1 MKKRFCIMMVV
12 AAAALAAAGQAPC
25 DIFSPSI
32 RSVKTQL
39 LTNAYMP
46 PIMVLGTDEQI
57 LVSFDDMAVEHQ
69 YLRYS
74 VVHCDANWQPSD
86 LLESE
91 YVSGFN
97 YANITEYAYSSST
110 FSHYVHY
117 EFTLPNED
125 IDISKSGNYLVKV
138 YPEDDSDAVLFQAG
152 FYVSEN
158 KVTLSM
164 DVTSRTDMT
173 YNNKHQQVSAKV
185 NMEDFDV
192 RDPYNDLNL
201 VVTQNSRRDTEVML
215 NRPFMVSGNE
225 VEYDHMKSLIF
236 MAGNEFRRMEMV
248 DVNTINMGVERIV
261 YAHPLYHAELCVD
274 EPRCNSEYLYD
285 STQYGRFTIRNR
297 LAEYSETMAEYM
309 ITHFTLNT
317 GGPLEGGKIYLDGE
331 FTNHLLAP
339 DYMMRYDSSS
349 GTYMCEILL
358 KQGAY
363 NYQYLWVPNGDT
375 KGYTA
380 KIEGDKYETVNEYF
394 GRVYYRT
401 PNDRYD
407 RLIAYNL
414 VYSGK

>member
-215 NRPFMVSGNE
+215 
-225 VEYDHMKSLIF
+225 
-236 MAGNEFRRMEMV
+236 
-248 DVNTINMGVERIV
+248 
-261 YAHPLYHAELCVD
+261 
-274 EPRCNSEYLYD
+274 
-285 STQYGRFTIRNR
+285 
-297 LAEYSETMAEYM
+297 
-309 ITHFTLNT
+309 
-317 GGPLEGGKIYLDGE
+317 
-331 FTNHLLAP
+331 
-339 DYMMRYDSSS
+339 
-349 GTYMCEILL
+349 
-358 KQGAY
+358 
-363 NYQYLWVPNGDT
+363 
-375 KGYTA
+375 
-380 KIEGDKYETVNEYF
+380 
-394 GRVYYRT
+394 
-401 PNDRYD
+401 
-407 RLIAYNL
+407 
-414 VYSGK
+414 